1 MRNKILKTLKGFP
14 ECSYKRNM
22 FLKMLVYYEF
32 RETESKSKT
41 LTLFACYHIRNFTGL
56 FRTHSKTI
64 ELLGM
69 DRPFYFV

>member
-41 LTLFACYHIRNFTGL
+41 LTLFACYHYEKFYRIIPNAL
-56 FRTHSKTI
+56 KNYRTTWY
-64 ELLGM
+64 G
-69 DRPFYFV
+69 